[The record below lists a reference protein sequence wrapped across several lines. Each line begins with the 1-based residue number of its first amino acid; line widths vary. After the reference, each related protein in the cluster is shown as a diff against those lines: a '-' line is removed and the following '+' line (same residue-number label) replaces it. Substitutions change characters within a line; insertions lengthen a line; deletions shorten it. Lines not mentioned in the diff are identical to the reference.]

1 MAEKTTNHKVHLLKV
16 KRQDTFNRR
25 SNKDRRKRADR
36 RSAKDRRLGWGSIED
51 HLLEGAMTTAATLV
65 FQFSRPFTIL
75 LGYVDLLAENA
86 RDEKSR
92 EKLRIIKDQLEQ
104 ISRILNNFRELDSYQ
119 TKEVDGLKILDIEM
133 NEPDGD

>member
-16 KRQDTFNRR
+16 KRQDPLNRR
-25 SNKDRRKRADR
+25 SNQDRRKRADR
-36 RSAKDRRLGWGSIED
+36 RSRKDRRLGWGSIED

-75 LGYVDLLAENA
+75 LGYVDLLTDNA
-86 RDEKSR
+86 RDEESR

-104 ISRILNNFRELDSYQ
+104 ISRILNNFRELDRYQ
-119 TKEVDGLKILDIEM
+119 TKEVDGLKILDTEM
-133 NEPDGD
+133 NEPEGD

>member
-16 KRQDTFNRR
+16 KRQDPLNRR
-25 SNKDRRKRADR
+25 SNQDRRKRADR
-36 RSAKDRRLGWGSIED
+36 RSRKDRRLGWGSIED

-75 LGYVDLLAENA
+75 LGYVDLLTDNA
-86 RDEKSR
+86 RDEESR

-104 ISRILNNFRELDSYQ
+104 ISRILNNFRELDRYQ
-119 TKEVDGLKILDIEM
+119 TKEVDGLKILETEM
-133 NEPDGD
+133 NEPEGD

>member
-16 KRQDTFNRR
+16 KRQDPLNRR

-36 RSAKDRRLGWGSIED
+36 RSRKDRRLGWGSIED

-75 LGYVDLLAENA
+75 LGYVDLLAENTG
-86 RDEKSR
+86 DEESR

-104 ISRILNNFRELDSYQ
+104 ISRILNNFRELDRYQ
-119 TKEVDGLKILDIEM
+119 TKEVDGLKILDIELD
-133 NEPDGD
+133 EPDED

>member
-1 MAEKTTNHKVHLLKV
+1 MAEKTSNHKVHLLKV
-16 KRQDTFNRR
+16 KRQDPLNRR
-25 SNKDRRKRADR
+25 SNQDRRKRVDR
-36 RSAKDRRLGWGSIED
+36 RSRKDRRLGWGSIED

-75 LGYVDLLAENA
+75 LGYVDLLTDNA
-86 RDEKSR
+86 RDEESR

-104 ISRILNNFRELDSYQ
+104 ISRILNNFRELDRYQ

>member
-1 MAEKTTNHKVHLLKV
+1 MAEKTTKYKVHFLKV
-16 KRQDTFNRR
+16 TKQDPLNRR

-36 RSAKDRRLGWGSIED
+36 RSRKDRRLGWGSIED
-51 HLLEGAMTTAATLV
+51 LLLEGAMTTAATLV

-75 LGYVDLLAENA
+75 LGYVDLLAENT

-104 ISRILNNFRELDSYQ
+104 ISRILNNFRELDRYQ

>member
-1 MAEKTTNHKVHLLKV
+1 MSEKSTNHKVHLLKV
-16 KRQDTFNRR
+16 TRPDPHNRR
-25 SNKDRRKRADR
+25 SHKDRRKRADR
-36 RSAKDRRLGWGSIED
+36 RSRKDRRLGWGSIED

-86 RDEKSR
+86 GDEQSK

-119 TKEVDGLKILDIEM
+119 TKEVDGLKILDIDM
-133 NEPDGD
+133 KEPDGD